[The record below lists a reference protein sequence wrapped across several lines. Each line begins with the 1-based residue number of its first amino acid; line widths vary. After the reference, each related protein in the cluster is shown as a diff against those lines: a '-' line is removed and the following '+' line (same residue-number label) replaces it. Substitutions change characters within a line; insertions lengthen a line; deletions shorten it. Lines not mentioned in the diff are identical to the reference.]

1 MAQACSECGKQLS
14 DRSKFCPQCG
24 TPTPAPGAVVG
35 NPVSV
40 AENGEAALDLGHTP
54 VAAPQRRIVV
64 VNAASRAALEPA
76 DFGQRLGAFLFDL
89 LLFMIVLMAATFMLS
104 ASSKRSIVSSNAM
117 LAAFYGL
124 AFLLFALNFILLAGR
139 AGQTIGKRLVGIRIV
154 REDGEPI
161 GLVQVLLRHCVGY
174 TLSTLGGFL
183 GFLWVIWDAK
193 HQGWHDKIARTFVV
207 LAR

>member
-1 MAQACSECGKQLS
+1 V
-14 DRSKFCPQCG
+14 
-24 TPTPAPGAVVG
+24 PGAVG
-35 NPVSV
+35 APVSLS
-40 AENGEAALDLGHTP
+40 ENGEAAIDLGRTP
-54 VAAPQRRIVV
+54 VAASQRRIVV

-124 AFLLFALNFILLAGR
+124 GFVLFALNFVLLAGR
-139 AGQTIGKRLVGIRIV
+139 AGQTVGKRLVGIRIV

-161 GLVQVLLRHCVGY
+161 GIVQVLLRHCVGY
-174 TLSTLGGFL
+174 TLSTLGAFL

-193 HQGWHDKIARTFVV
+193 HQGWHDKIARTVVV